1 MSNAA
6 RFKNVTLGPAGFR
19 SRKSPTS
26 GPKRGAVDHGV
37 VWLARA
43 GGGFARWPSTP
54 GVLSRLHERQGYLAP
69 AMLVPLAAGSCPS
82 NGFSRVRVP
91 RLSGESLGGMLAAI
105 VPLPV
110 VVPLLSPDRLG
121 VYMSTLGV
129 APEQAERS
137 ELGVLPQHFADRF
150 GWEELTSITATA
162 WDSLTPDE
170 QTRAIIVTSNYGE
183 AGALRYYG
191 RARGLPPA
199 TSQHNNFYLWGP
211 GNSNATIVVAVGM
224 SPKDLEPVFS
234 DVRTTSKMT
243 NPFAMPYE
251 REYPVT
257 ICRDPK
263 ISLSEAWVRGKL
275 FI

>member
-1 MSNAA
+1 MNAA
-6 RFKNVTLGPAGFR
+6 LWITGL
-19 SRKSPTS
+19 
-26 GPKRGAVDHGV
+26 
-37 VWLARA
+37 VWLAFGA
-43 GGGFARWPSTP
+43 GGRFRALAIVFVASYLVFMNGKAY
-54 GVLSRLHERQGYLAP
+54 YLAP
-69 AMLVPLAAGSCPS
+69 AMLVPLAAGSVPIERFLAS
-82 NGFSRVRVP
+82 PRPALVRRMVIG
-91 RLSGESLGGMLAAI
+91 LVMLAAL

-121 VYMSTLGV
+121 VYMSTLGI

-191 RARGLPPA
+191 RALGLPPA

-211 GNSNATIVVAVGM
+211 GNSNATIVIAVGI
-224 SPKDLEPVFS
+224 SPKDLNRHLTTF
-234 DVRTTSKMT
+234 VRLRS
-243 NPFAMPYE
+243 
-251 REYPVT
+251 
-257 ICRDPK
+257 
-263 ISLSEAWVRGKL
+263 
-275 FI
+275 